1 MLENSAGAREVRLR
15 QRRTLK
21 DIRQEEAALSEARQ
35 SKLDCNAAQE
45 ASASDKQ
52 RAAELQKQIED
63 QTARILPMDEQENTS
78 QPAAVAAAHGN
89 VGTQDLQNVQ
99 RQLNEKTIEFESLEG
114 SLQDALGQACWAI
127 NDAEM
132 WQGAYQQ
139 TVSADLE
146 RENGKLLY
154 DNRELSS
161 KSLSLK

>member
-1 MLENSAGAREVRLR
+1 MANLVEPGAREVRLR

-21 DIRQEEAALSEARQ
+21 DIRQEG
-35 SKLDCNAAQE
+35 
-45 ASASDKQ
+45 ASDKQ